1 MQRIDLV
8 AGLESRE
15 PDGYFIKD
23 MGDFR
28 EVADYFQAA
37 VTKRSPNRQEF
48 HPAEAHRSS
57 HKEEMN
63 MRASPSRSFLALVV
77 ASLLFFTSPPAHA
90 GSGRF
95 VGGKFD
101 LYVTLTTSPT
111 ATEMAEIQERL
122 TQASNLLYDAT
133 DGQARFGKITIFTNN
148 TALEFADIKITL
160 PGPGQANANGCN
172 LGVFGESLDLFYSDD
187 VVDPGNE
194 DDAYQTIAHEWA
206 HYAFKILDEYK
217 LIADVTGH
225 ECVEDTPSTACL
237 MDNYKKAAYDD
248 ASEFCWADNHDPDGD
263 TDQSV
268 FIGQSCWD
276 QIHDGYPTFD
286 DPAGA
291 PVEGEPAGFVAPTFE
306 VFDNPVVR
314 VVFVLDNSGSM
325 NGDGGVSSG
334 VTRIEDLNTFAKQ
347 FIDLMGTDDVELGI
361 VTYNSAATDAFDVSL
376 LDSAVTVTAAKNAV
390 PAMAGGNTNIG
401 GGLARGRDMITDMA
415 PGGPMVIILMTDGF
429 HNYPPGDPSAQPLNV
444 LPSVVDAGIHVHTV
458 ALGDSTN
465 EDLLR
470 DIAKQS
476 GGIFWKANSSIEF
489 EPIFSSLA
497 AITRRGAIL
506 DGPQSHP
513 LPPGVAHASMTGLP
527 KGATPRGAA
536 IRSVLHSV
544 FVEQGNQEAAFN
556 LGWSAEDA
564 KLEMT
569 LIAPNGQVILPD
581 DVRAGLYTNIR
592 LLEGTRYRSYVV
604 DSAMKG
610 MWHFAV
616 WATSNPG
623 GTTYVLQPTVIN
635 PDVRA
640 FANAEKIFPGS
651 GSEPVIHLS
660 AVARDGIP
668 VTRLAVEATMTDP
681 NGATS
686 LVQLFDDGDPAHG
699 DQFAADGMYSANIAG
714 LDATGNGVYHFEI
727 TMRAQAGIASVI
739 EGEEPPPTVDNR
751 LLYSVRDF
759 WRSFAT
765 DVVVLELPDDPKG
778 DLDRDGIPD
787 KVEGTDDADGDGI
800 PNLRDLDSDGDD
812 LTDAQEG
819 TGDPDGDR
827 IPNFLDTDSDGD
839 RIPDNQDPA
848 PYDGV

>member
-1 MQRIDLV
+1 M
-8 AGLESRE
+8 
-15 PDGYFIKD
+15 
-23 MGDFR
+23 
-28 EVADYFQAA
+28 
-37 VTKRSPNRQEF
+37 KRG
-48 HPAEAHRSS
+48 
-57 HKEEMN
+57 M
-63 MRASPSRSFLALVV
+63 SRSLLALIV
-77 ASLLFFTSPPAHA
+77 ASLLFFTAPPAHA

-95 VGGKFD
+95 VNGQFD
-101 LYVTLTTSPT
+101 IYVTVTTNPT
-111 ATEMAEIQERL
+111 ATEMAEIQERF
-122 TQASNLLYDAT
+122 TQASQLLYDAT
-133 DGQARFGKITIFTNN
+133 DGQARFGTITIFTNN
-148 TALEFADIKITL
+148 TALEFADIKLTM

-172 LGVFGESLDLFYSDD
+172 LGVFGESLDLFYNDD
-187 VVDPGNE
+187 IIDAAAE
-194 DDAYQTIAHEWA
+194 DDAWQTIAHEWA

-217 LIADVTGH
+217 LFNDVPGH

-237 MDNYKKAAYDD
+237 MDNYKNANYDN
-248 ASEFCWADNHDPDGD
+248 ASEFCWADNHDPDED
-263 TDQSV
+263 TDQSF

-291 PVEGEPAGFVAPTFE
+291 PVEAAPGGFVAPTFE
-306 VFDNPVVR
+306 VFDNPLLR

-325 NGDGGVSSG
+325 NDDGGLG
-334 VTRIEDLNTFAKQ
+334 AGTRIEDLNTFAQQ

-361 VTYNSAATDAFDVSL
+361 VTYNSTTTEAFDVSL
-376 LDSAVTVTAAKNAV
+376 LNNAATVTAAKNAV
-390 PAMAGGNTNIG
+390 PSMAGGNTNIG
-401 GGLARGRDMITDMA
+401 GGLAAGRDMITDMA
-415 PGGPMVIILMTDGF
+415 ADGPMVLILMTDGF
-429 HNYPPGDPSAQPLNV
+429 HNFPPGDPSAEPLNV

-513 LPPGVAHASMTGLP
+513 LPPGIAHASLTGVP
-527 KGATPRGAA
+527 KGATPRGDA
-536 IRSVLHSV
+536 IRSILHSV

-569 LIAPNGQVILPD
+569 LISPSGQVFLPN
-581 DVRAGLYTNIR
+581 DVRAGAYSNIR
-592 LLEGTRYRSYVV
+592 LLEGSRYRSYVV
-604 DSAMKG
+604 SGAAKG
-610 MWHFAV
+610 LWHFAV
-616 WATSNPG
+616 WATANPS

-640 FANAEKIFPGS
+640 FASAEKTFPGP
-651 GSEPVIHLS
+651 GSTPVIRLS
-660 AVARDGIP
+660 AVARDRIP
-668 VTRLAVEATMTDP
+668 VTRIAVQATMTAP

-686 LVQLFDDGDPAHG
+686 LVQLYDDGDPAHG
-699 DQFAADGMYSANIAG
+699 DEFAADGMYSAAI
-714 LDATGNGVYHFEI
+714 DATGNGIYHFEV

-739 EGEEPPPTVDNR
+739 EGEEPPPSIDNR
-751 LLYSVRDF
+751 QLYSVRDF
-759 WRSFAT
+759 WRSFPT
-765 DVVVLELPDDPKG
+765 DVVVTELPVDPRG
-778 DLDRDGIPD
+778 DLDGDGIPD
-787 KVEGTDDADGDGI
+787 KVEGTGDADRDGI

-839 RIPDNQDPA
+839 RIPDNQDPT
-848 PYDGV
+848 PYDER